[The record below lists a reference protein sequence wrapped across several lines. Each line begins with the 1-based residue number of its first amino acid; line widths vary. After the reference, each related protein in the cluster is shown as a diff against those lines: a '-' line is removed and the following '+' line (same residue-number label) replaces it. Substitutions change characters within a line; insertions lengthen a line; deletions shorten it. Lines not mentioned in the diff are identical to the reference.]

1 MGTQAYSS
9 HHTTVPP
16 STEDIPPP
24 YHPDAQSDDCQQIG
38 LAERLSTLCNS
49 LKFAQ
54 KSIEGH
60 GFSADK
66 VSQLVPRINAYLQA
80 RVQMTT
86 SAATDTTAA
95 PPSLPSL
102 SQYPPALHPGAP
114 PDLPGPT
121 PTAAPAG
128 GGAPVIGGGGG
139 GNDTDTAEFYRL
151 TALASLS
158 EALETAHPVAFLG
171 IAVFAFFEVVMDA
184 DFGAW
189 QVHLRGARSLLDH
202 HCSRREDLDSL
213 LRRVTGFAELLAYF
227 AWWDVIGTVIRRLS
241 GHPGADERLI
251 FLDWHRTT
259 MGDEF
264 FGTVGCHPT
273 TFRLLI
279 SLAETAADLQGGNRL
294 VAAEEVS
301 RQRSRYAQAMGQLLL
316 LGSDATDEG
325 RCRDTW
331 RCAAAIAVLTWHT
344 SHATATATATATGK
358 ADDGPGD
365 DDTRAA
371 LDAAVDRICEVLA
384 EASPSSQFYTHMAT
398 PAFFAGINA
407 TSLRQ
412 CTVLRMYWGRC
423 RIGKHPRYWGARAE
437 CEERWRRKG
446 IVL

>member
-1 MGTQAYSS
+1 
-9 HHTTVPP
+9 
-16 STEDIPPP
+16 
-24 YHPDAQSDDCQQIG
+24 
-38 LAERLSTLCNS
+38 
-49 LKFAQ
+49 
-54 KSIEGH
+54 
-60 GFSADK
+60 
-66 VSQLVPRINAYLQA
+66 
-80 RVQMTT
+80 
-86 SAATDTTAA
+86 
-95 PPSLPSL
+95 
-102 SQYPPALHPGAP
+102 
-114 PDLPGPT
+114 
-121 PTAAPAG
+121 
-128 GGAPVIGGGGG
+128 VIGNGC
-139 GNDTDTAEFYRL
+139 NDGDTAEFYRL

-213 LRRVTGFAELLAYF
+213 LRRITGFAELLAYF
-227 AWWDVIGTVIRRLS
+227 AWWDVIGTMIRRLS

-251 FLDWHRTT
+251 FLDWHRAT

-264 FGTVGCHPT
+264 FGTVGCHPE
-273 TFRLLI
+273 TFRLFI
-279 SLAETAADLQGGNRL
+279 SLAETATDVQEADPLMPR
-294 VAAEEVS
+294 EEVS
-301 RQRSRYAQAMGQLLL
+301 RQRYVQAMGQLIL

-331 RCAAAIAVLTWHT
+331 RCAAAIAVLTWNSS
-344 SHATATATATATGK
+344 SHATATADNGL
-358 ADDGPGD
+358 GG
-365 DDTRAA
+365 DTRAA

-384 EASPSSQFYTHMAT
+384 AASPSSRFYTHMAT

-412 CTVLRMYWGRC
+412 CNVLRMYWGRC

-437 CEERWRRKG
+437 CEERWRLKG